1 MSRPWEGVVAL
12 LKPPGMSSSDC
23 VVDVRRLFGE
33 KRVGHL
39 GTLDPGAAG
48 VLPVCVG
55 RAVRLF
61 DYLVDKDKTYRFQLI
76 LGAATD
82 TQDRFGQVIE
92 TGERD
97 VTAQEIEAV
106 LPRLRGQIYQLAPAY
121 SALKSNGQKLYDLAL
136 QGREVPEKRREVTIG
151 DLRLLQQEGEGVF
164 LLEMTCSRGTYVRT
178 MCHDLGHA
186 LGTCGHMGALL
197 RTRSGPFSVESAHSL
212 AELRALQEAGRL
224 GEALV
229 SCEDALG
236 QYPALSLPEDR
247 LIPTKNGLVTDLHG
261 ADARPDGVFRLYC
274 RGAFLG
280 IGKVE
285 NNRARLAV
293 HLYDESML

>member
-1 MSRPWEGVVAL
+1 MEGIVPL
-12 LKPPGMSSSDC
+12 LKPPGLSSSDC
-23 VVDVRRLFGE
+23 VVDIRRLFAE

-48 VLPVCVG
+48 ILPVCVG

-61 DYLVDKDKTYRFQLI
+61 DYLVDKDKTYRFELI

-82 TQDRFGQVIE
+82 TQDGFGQVVE

-97 VTAQEIEAV
+97 IPVDALAAV
-106 LPRLRGQIYQLAPAY
+106 LPRFRGEIEQLAPAY
-121 SALKSNGQKLYDLAL
+121 SALKSNGKKLYDLAL
-136 QGREVPEKRREVTIG
+136 QGMDVPEKRRPVTIRELTL
-151 DLRLLQQEGEGVF
+151 LRQEGEGRF

-197 RTRSGPFSVESAHSL
+197 RTRSGPFSVDHSFTVE
-212 AELRALQEAGRL
+212 ELKAMQEAGALDR
-224 GEALV
+224 ALV
-229 SCEDALG
+229 SCEEALI
-236 QYPALSLPEDR
+236 QYPALELPADR

-261 ADARPDGVFRLYC
+261 GDRRPGGPVRLYC
-274 RGAFLG
+274 DGQFLG
-280 IGKVE
+280 IGKAE
-285 NNRARLAV
+285 KNRVRLTV
-293 HLYDESML
+293 HLYA

>member
-1 MSRPWEGVVAL
+1 MSMEGIVPL
-12 LKPPGMSSSDC
+12 LKPPGLSSSDC

-48 VLPVCVG
+48 ILPVCVG

-61 DYLVDKDKTYRFQLI
+61 DYLVDKDKTYRFELV

-82 TQDRFGQVIE
+82 TQDSFGQVIE
-92 TGERD
+92 EGPKD
-97 VTAQEIEAV
+97 LDAAQLNAV
-106 LPRLRGQIYQLAPAY
+106 LPRFKGDIEQLAPAY

-136 QGREVPEKRREVTIG
+136 KGKEVPEKRRPVTIS
-151 DLRLLQQEGEGVF
+151 DLSLLREEGEGRF

-197 RTRSGPFSVESAHSL
+197 RTRSGPFSVERSYTVE
-212 AELRALQEAGRL
+212 ELKAMKEEGKLEKALLTCE
-224 GEALV
+224 EALI
-229 SCEDALG
+229 
-236 QYPALSLPEDR
+236 QYPALELAADR
-247 LIPTKNGLVTDLHG
+247 LIPTKNGLATDLRG
-261 ADARPDGVFRLYC
+261 NDRRSDGIVRLYC
-274 RGAFLG
+274 CGSFLG
-280 IGKVE
+280 VGKIE
-285 NNRARLAV
+285 KNRARLAV
-293 HLYDESML
+293 HLYE